1 LLQIEPSE
9 QPKESTEWPDMMSR
23 KSFKLII
30 TALIIIFF
38 AAFPKY
44 LFTAL
49 GILLLIVIIV
59 FFIVEFAF
67 DIYIVIAVI
76 AKWFRNK

>member
-1 LLQIEPSE
+1 M
-9 QPKESTEWPDMMSR
+9 TGR

-30 TALIIIFF
+30 ASLIIIFF

>member
-1 LLQIEPSE
+1 
-9 QPKESTEWPDMMSR
+9 MMSR

-44 LFTAL
+44 LFTAF

-59 FFIVEFAF
+59 VFAF
-67 DIYIVIAVI
+67 DIYKNWSKFIG
-76 AKWFRNK
+76 NS